1 MLKRLLAVFTATF
14 IALAGIA
21 FAAEL
26 RQDHPSTYVVR
37 KGDTLWDISA
47 KFLQKPWLWPEI
59 WQANPQVKNPHLIYP
74 GDVLSLVYIGGRPYL
89 SSSAPQMSSA
99 PQIRTGDA
107 IGAIP
112 LSQIEPFI
120 KELTV
125 VSDVKSFPY
134 VIGLEEDR
142 LRSTSG
148 QVVYVRGM
156 SGAQPGQI
164 VQIARPIQDYVL
176 GKKFSYATTLDYRGQ
191 RYYTNW
197 DKHWASGG
205 TVNAQ
210 AGGRKGLLGIELAK
224 QALGEVT
231 QIQGEIAVIVLR
243 DEGREV
249 RVGDRVLPAEAAPY
263 DASFMPRGATNIPAH
278 ARVLSITDGLNAAGP
293 HSVIAIAVGSADG
306 VKNGTT
312 FSLWHKGAVK
322 PDNVKFKNDID
333 ARRDR
338 VAMPDDFLGHAMVF
352 RTFDRVSYALVMD
365 GIRPVRVG
373 DLLKSP
379 DATQ

>member
-21 FAAEL
+21 YAAEL

-59 WQANPQVKNPHLIYP
+59 WQANPQVKNPHRIYP
-74 GDVLSLVYIGGRPYL
+74 GDVLSLVYVGGRPYL
-89 SSSAPQMSSA
+89 SSSG
-99 PQIRTGDA
+99 PQIKTGDA
-107 IGAIP
+107 VGAIP
-112 LSQIEPFI
+112 LSQIEPFL
-120 KELTV
+120 KELTIIN
-125 VSDVKSFPY
+125 DVRSYPY

-148 QVVYVRGM
+148 QVVYVRGFTN
-156 SGAQPGQI
+156 AQPGQV

-176 GKKFSYATTLDYRGQ
+176 GKKFSYATTLDYRGR

-205 TVNAQ
+205 FGDAQ
-210 AGGRKGLLGIELAK
+210 AGGRKGLLGIEMAK

-231 QIQGEIAVIVLR
+231 QIQGEIAVVVLR

-249 RVGDRVLPAEAAPY
+249 MVGDRVLPAETAPY
-263 DASFMPRGATNIPAH
+263 DSSYMPHGATNIPAH
-278 ARVLSITDGLNAAGP
+278 ARVLSVADGLHASGP

-312 FSLWHKGAVK
+312 FSIWHDGATV
-322 PDNVKFKNDID
+322 PDTVKFKNDID
-333 ARRDR
+333 ARSKR
-338 VAMPDDFLGHAMVF
+338 VAMPDDFIGHAMIF
-352 RTFDRVSYALVMD
+352 RTFDKVSYALIMD
-365 GIRPVRVG
+365 GIRPARVG
-373 DLLKSP
+373 DILKHP

>member
-59 WQANPQVKNPHLIYP
+59 WQANPQIKNPHRIYP

-89 SSSAPQMSSA
+89 SSSG
-99 PQIRTGDA
+99 PQIKTGEA

-112 LSQIEPFI
+112 LSQIEPFL

-125 VSDVKSFPY
+125 VDDVRSYPY

-156 SGAQPGQI
+156 SGAQPGQV
-164 VQIARPIQDYVL
+164 VQLARPIQDYVL
-176 GKKFSYATTLDYRGQ
+176 GRKFSYATTLDYRGQ

-205 TVNAQ
+205 TGNAQ
-210 AGGRKGLLGIELAK
+210 AGGRKGLLGIEMAK
-224 QALGEVT
+224 QALGEIT
-231 QIQGEIAVIVLR
+231 QVQGEITVIVLR

-263 DASFMPRGATNIPAH
+263 DASFMPQGASNIPDY
-278 ARVLSITDGLNAAGP
+278 ARVLSVTDGLNAAGP
-293 HSVIAIAVGSADG
+293 HSVIALSVGSSDG

-312 FSLWHKGAVK
+312 FSLWHDGAVR

-333 ARRDR
+333 ARSKR

-352 RTFDRVSYALVMD
+352 RTFNRVSYALVMD

-373 DLLKSP
+373 DLLKNP

>member
-59 WQANPQVKNPHLIYP
+59 WQANPQIKNPHRIYP

-89 SSSAPQMSSA
+89 SSSG
-99 PQIRTGDA
+99 PQIKTGEA

-112 LSQIEPFI
+112 LSQIEPYL

-125 VSDVKSFPY
+125 IDDVRSYPY

-205 TVNAQ
+205 TGNAQ
-210 AGGRKGLLGIELAK
+210 AGGRKGLLGVELAK
-224 QALGEVT
+224 QALGEIT
-231 QIQGEIAVIVLR
+231 QVQGEITVIVLR

-249 RVGDRVLPAEAAPY
+249 RVGDRVLPAETAPY
-263 DASFMPRGATNIPAH
+263 DASFMPQGASSIPDY
-278 ARVLSITDGLNAAGP
+278 ARVLSVTDGLFASGP
-293 HSVIAIAVGSADG
+293 HSVIALSVGSSDG

-312 FSLWHKGAVK
+312 FSLWHDGAVR
-322 PDNVKFKNDID
+322 PDNVKFKNNLD
-333 ARRDR
+333 AKSKR

-352 RTFDRVSYALVMD
+352 RTFNKVSYALVMD